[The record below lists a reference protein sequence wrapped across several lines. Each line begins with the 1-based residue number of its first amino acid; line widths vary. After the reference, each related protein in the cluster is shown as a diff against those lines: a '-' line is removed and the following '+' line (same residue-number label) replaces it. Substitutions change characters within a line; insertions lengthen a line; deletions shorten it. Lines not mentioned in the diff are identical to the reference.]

1 MKSQLIKGLLFVLLV
16 LVISRAAWSDRVYSI
31 VPLLNVREKP
41 ATNSKIIEHLRH
53 GRWVDVISKG
63 DEWLKIKMPN
73 GKNGYVF
80 TKLVTDIRIK
90 ILKDERRLL
99 LMKGNKV
106 QQQYPAALGFNPRD
120 DKIKQ
125 GDGCTPE
132 GRFYI
137 CQIIEKPKPAATFG
151 SVSLRISYPNI
162 EDARRGLKDKLI
174 TKTQY
179 LAIVKAIYH
188 GRMPPQN
195 TPLGSSIK
203 IHGGDPGVSH
213 DWTLGCVAMKNPDIK
228 QLFSRIPKTLVMVD
242 IYRNRQQEQKYNG
255 NGYVNRRI
263 LEESQKLIKQGCSY
277 TRKATA
283 IIPISYPLGD
293 FDKSIGVCTDVAI
306 RALRGPGID
315 LQALLYEDIILH
327 PRRYPNISKP
337 NPNIDHR
344 RTRNLKRFFDFHAEV
359 LTLEPPAKKPKE
371 WLPGDIVIMDTG
383 IPNGTIYDHI
393 GIVSSKKTRGGIPL
407 VINLWT
413 IGCQLNEMELLNGDY
428 PKIVGH
434 YRLLHPFFY
443 DALE

>member
-1 MKSQLIKGLLFVLLV
+1 MKE
-16 LVISRAAWSDRVYSI
+16 D
-31 VPLLNVREKP
+31 
-41 ATNSKIIEHLRH
+41 
-53 GRWVDVISKG
+53 
-63 DEWLKIKMPN
+63 
-73 GKNGYVF
+73 
-80 TKLVTDIRIK
+80 
-90 ILKDERRLL
+90 
-99 LMKGNKV
+99 KV
-106 QQQYPAALGFNPRD
+106 QQRYPAALGFNPRD

-137 CQIIEKPKPAATFG
+137 CQIIEKPKSAATYG
-151 SVSLRISYPNI
+151 PVSLRISYPNI

-174 TKTQY
+174 TKAQY
-179 LAIVKAIYH
+179 LAIVRAIHY

-228 QLFSRIPKTLVMVD
+228 QLFSSIPKKLVMVD
-242 IYRNRQQEQKYNG
+242 IYSNRQQEQEYNG
-255 NGYVNRRI
+255 NGYVNRRT
-263 LEESQKLIKQGCSY
+263 LEESQKLVKQGCSY

-293 FDKSIGVCTDVAI
+293 FDQSIGVCTDVAI
-306 RALRGPGID
+306 RALRGLGID

-344 RTRNLKRFFDFHAEV
+344 RTRNLKRFFDYHAEV
-359 LTLEPPAKKPKE
+359 LTIEPPAKKPNQ

-393 GIVSSKKTRGGIPL
+393 GIVSSRKTREGIPL
-407 VINLWT
+407 VVNLWT
-413 IGCQLNEMELLNGDY
+413 IGCRLNEMELLNGDY

-443 DALE
+443 DALK

>member
-1 MKSQLIKGLLFVLLV
+1 MKSQLIKCLLFILLIS
-16 LVISRAAWSDRVYSI
+16 VISRVAWSDRVYSI
-31 VPLLNVREKP
+31 VPFLNVREKP
-41 ATNSKIIEHLRH
+41 SNNSKIIEHLRY
-53 GRWVDVISKG
+53 GRWVDVINKG
-63 DEWLKIKMPN
+63 DEWMKIKMPN

-80 TKLVTDIRIK
+80 TKLVTDIRIR

-99 LMKGNKV
+99 LMKGDRV

-137 CQIIEKPKPAATFG
+137 CQIIEKPKTASTYGP
-151 SVSLRISYPNI
+151 VSLRISYPNI

-174 TKTQY
+174 KKTQY
-179 LAIVKAIYH
+179 LEIVKAIHH
-188 GRMPPQN
+188 GRMPLQN
-195 TPLGSSIK
+195 TPLGGSIK
-203 IHGGDPGVSH
+203 IHGGDPGVSY
-213 DWTLGCVAMKNPDIK
+213 DWTLGCVAMKNSDIK

-255 NGYVNRRI
+255 NGYVNRRT

-306 RALRGPGID
+306 RALRGLGID

-359 LTLEPPAKKPKE
+359 LTIEPPAKKPKE

-393 GIVSSKKTRGGIPL
+393 GIVSSRKSREGIPL

-443 DALE
+443 DALK

>member
-16 LVISRAAWSDRVYSI
+16 SVISRAAWSDRVYSI

-41 ATNSKIIEHLRH
+41 STNSKIIEFLRH

-80 TKLVTDIRIK
+80 TKLVTDFRVK
-90 ILKDERRLL
+90 VLKDERRLL

-137 CQIIEKPKPAATFG
+137 CQIIEKPKTAATYG
-151 SVSLRISYPNI
+151 PVSLRISYPNI

-174 TKTQY
+174 TETQY
-179 LAIVKAIYH
+179 LAIVKAIHH

-228 QLFSRIPKTLVMVD
+228 QLFSRIPKKLVMVD
-242 IYRNRQQEQKYNG
+242 IYRSRQQEQKYNG
-255 NGYVNRRI
+255 NGYVNRRT

-306 RALRGPGID
+306 RALRGLGID

-344 RTRNLKRFFDFHAEV
+344 RTRNLKRFFDYHAEI
-359 LTLEPPAKKPKE
+359 LTIEPPAKKPNE

-393 GIVSSKKTRGGIPL
+393 GIVSSRKTREGIPL
-407 VINLWT
+407 VVNLWT

-443 DALE
+443 DALK

>member
-16 LVISRAAWSDRVYSI
+16 SVISRAAWSDRVYSI

-41 ATNSKIIEHLRH
+41 STNAKTIEHLRH

-63 DEWLKIKMPN
+63 DEWLKTKMPN

-80 TKLVTDIRIK
+80 KKLVTDTWIK
-90 ILKDERRLL
+90 VLKDERRLL
-99 LMKGNKV
+99 LMKGDKV

-137 CQIIEKPKPAATFG
+137 CQIIEKPKPAATYG
-151 SVSLRISYPNI
+151 PVSLRISYPNI

-174 TKTQY
+174 TRAQY
-179 LAIVKAIYH
+179 LAIVKAIHH

-203 IHGGDPGVSH
+203 IHGGNPGVSH
-213 DWTLGCVAMKNPDIK
+213 DWTLGCVAMKNSDIK
-228 QLFSRIPKTLVMVD
+228 QLFSRIPKTLTMVE
-242 IYRNRQQEQKYNG
+242 IYRSRHQEQKYNG
-255 NGYVNRRI
+255 NGYVNRRT
-263 LEESQKLIKQGCSY
+263 LEESQKLVKQGCSY

-306 RALRGPGID
+306 RALRGLGID

-344 RTRNLKRFFDFHAEV
+344 RTRNLKRFFGHHSEV
-359 LTLEPPAKKPKE
+359 LTLEPPAKKPNQ
-371 WLPGDIVIMDTG
+371 WLAGDIVIMDTG

-393 GIVSSKKTRGGIPL
+393 GIVSSRKSREGIPL
-407 VINLWT
+407 VVNLWT

-443 DALE
+443 DALK